1 MNLLF
6 VCRHNQM
13 RSRTAE
19 AIYAGKSAHNVQSA
33 GVASTAK
40 VKLTAELIH
49 WADMIFV
56 MEEEQ
61 EEYIREN
68 FPDAIGHREII
79 ILDIGDHYYFMEP
92 ALTDILK
99 ERIDPHLEP

>member
-19 AIYAGKSAHNVQSA
+19 AVYAAGGLHNVQSA
-33 GVASTAK
+33 GIARSAK
-40 VKLTAELIH
+40 VKLTADLVQ

-92 ALTDILK
+92 ALVDLLK